1 MSAFDNYKKIRGGG
15 SLGTFAPRGSSSSIQ
30 GNNAQ
35 SLYNSYAKEIEDE
48 EDENKSPFQ
57 RYAESRNGMPSY
69 QQVQEDAM
77 QANIARYEEQR
88 EQRSKMLPELE
99 KIKTG
104 EADPTAVKE
113 AKNRLAS
120 LGADDKTLFDQY
132 VNPVVNYDGNNRF
145 KFTQEEIDLGMTA
158 EDAVKDRAW
167 KSLLDKGY
175 NKKEIDNI
183 ANAYRTISDYD
194 EGKAMGKKDGFL
206 TAEEELI
213 YNQASIEALSKG
225 EREAMS
231 LIHKGQ
237 KQEADES
244 SYGFLHTGLQA
255 EAFKWLY
262 RKTGANPEAGD
273 GANYIKEGQQILK
286 DKYGWDDDK
295 VKEYTLRSERLANYD
310 WYNEQEG
317 FMPTS
322 KDDSA
327 PEKIAKGAANWA
339 FSRAMSPLNSLSV
352 LSNFEE
358 KPEGQGRDLYS
369 TTNMYRVHSENADQ
383 DVVQNYLSG
392 DTKVDDTAVGR
403 FINKYS
409 GQNVGQ
415 FLYSASASAGDS
427 MVNMAM
433 AGAAADFLGVA
444 GAGAEL
450 ASATKNGVEVTKQ
463 MRNAAAL
470 ESMVKNVAMT
480 PFVTSGYESGYRQ
493 ARLDGASEE
502 GAQLR
507 GICSG
512 MAEYVTEKISLDNAW
527 EIARGTKA
535 GKNIVV
541 NLLAQGAIEGSEE
554 MASDLINDVADQV
567 ISHALN
573 DKLSDFDERVEAYM
587 KNGMSEED
595 AQSKALKEKVG
606 EYLSDGLAGSISGL
620 GMGSAASI
628 QGYQTANYNTHRAN
642 YISEQS
648 GKIAENANT
657 DTEYGQS
664 VKENAEKYKNV
675 PTQYLADHIDDSTEE
690 GREAKKKI
698 QEYADKEAAGKKL
711 TALERLDIEESLYVA
726 EQAVEKFGDSRSAYE
741 NYKKEVASVPD
752 QYRSQESTITVDQAQ
767 KQMYDAAKSGDLKK
781 ISDTYQAMKN
791 STSAQMRSQAD
802 EIYQEAYGLA
812 ENNGVAKEQLDALKI
827 SPQDAYIRGMN
838 GETREDLG
846 AISHEAAEAFN
857 AGQQQRMEI
866 GKKVVE
872 SAKSLKGSVQTNSG
886 AVKLSGS
893 FDAEGKVITDKGS
906 IEVADIQDTTAT
918 KQAYVNAS
926 AQKTL
931 NAKNAYIEN
940 IKDGV
945 NINQYDIAFRNFYRA
960 GETGVSFEDASKNG
974 FSKIIADTLG
984 KDTMK
989 AIFDAGVSDY
999 AVQVEKEAAANVNK
1013 AFKVKKG
1020 SGSFQD
1026 VRRNPS
1032 VELNTDF
1039 MRLVAKATGLDVVLT
1054 DSNESGKQAQIELS
1068 KSKIT
1073 VTEDHAAQL
1082 VHELAEF
1089 TEFYNSAEYEKIRSA
1104 AMQASAKVL
1113 GADGYQQSLDNYQKA
1128 YERINSKQTALESS
1142 REMTNDFLVA
1152 LMNTSEGQ
1160 KALADY
1166 MCEQYGVKE
1175 AKSLGTKIKDFF
1187 KGIIDSMKNLWGN
1200 SSLNNYQK
1208 QILQGKIDDSQKIID
1223 SFVKALDGAVKNYEK
1238 TAESRKGETLKV
1250 RNSLTV
1256 DNTGKELSE
1265 GQKEFFADAK
1275 TVDKKG
1281 ALKVFHHGTASYGF
1295 DVFDIK
1301 KAKSSGQYGRGFYFS
1316 DSESHAGQYGN
1327 TYDVYLNI
1335 VNPVQTGVKT
1345 FKDEDILK
1353 YIEAIANDEDYGIDN
1368 YGYDATPQSVLKMIK
1383 GKDDFGILNDLN
1395 ATCIG
1400 DFCAAVK
1407 LWNEVNGTSYD
1418 GIMAPTETIAFYS
1431 NQIKE
1436 TDNLNPT
1443 SDPSIKFSMKVDP
1456 KAFKQL
1462 EEAAVKDPR
1471 VDFGKNLIA
1480 VHNMTVDQLMADID
1494 LKGLPSPSIAIIK
1507 AGMEHSKY
1515 GDVSILFRRSTID
1528 PKVNKQNKVY
1538 GGDAWTPTFPTVEVK
1553 LSEKAVE
1560 AINEKIN
1567 KLVPDNI
1574 ESTLQRLALDEDNMT
1589 DKINRNNGNA
1599 VDAYEHNDTMKYAF
1613 LRDMGVEIT
1622 PAQKE
1627 AKLARG
1633 YNWSNDAILAI
1644 DKAIGHEIFEEFKQ
1658 GGYQWLKDHPEFEEQ
1673 VRKIA
1678 NDQFREK
1685 YAKSAKDS
1693 ALFKKD
1699 LYDKDNFGFND
1710 LDAIARGIS
1719 KYHREGIT
1727 MEPDTES
1734 VRSIV
1739 TENMEGREEEYHKWL
1754 EDLFKDVIEKKG
1766 LRNNRGVFTN
1776 SGNRRSWEVLHDD
1789 FTLENIVRIM
1799 NQNDEKGADGFF
1811 AQSAIQALATK
1822 DFKSIEDIQANKDM
1836 LKVISEEEHD
1846 AVTQAHSQRFTEI
1859 CSEIMDKTEHNQ
1871 FTAFDRAAEA
1881 IKDAVSTSK
1890 TKAGIDKVLREYRN
1904 LHITEH
1910 TAQDILDLMKDI
1922 SELPTGYFEAKPR
1935 RAVWLSEIAEVL
1947 LPSDVS
1953 NEVITKLSDAGVPWK
1968 LYYAG
1973 NEYQR
1978 AKMLADESAELNDV
1992 RFSLDTDED
2001 RIFYAGNVEVVKN
2014 PTNKEYQQMR
2024 DDILKERPWL
2034 RGTGEPLLRHT
2045 YDEEGNTYYW
2055 DVLGGLHSR
2064 IEPQINKHYN
2074 TRTSQ
2079 QWEWWK
2085 REDKDDY
2092 PVDWDARY
2100 SLDVR
2105 SEDQPT
2111 KSEWASF
2118 YKAVAN
2124 YNNGNGIETY
2134 TTTKDG
2140 DVIIPV
2146 SKGKMSEVDNKLF
2159 ITDAN
2164 IENPKVNGMISINAE
2179 DGSEAAYI
2187 TSLIEGEIKDGK
2199 EIREACETCEL
2210 FGGEGILN
2218 FYNFKSGKKTH
2229 GKYDGASERR
2239 NVSYHFEDDSELQ
2252 DGERGSGNTGGS
2264 RYSLTV
2270 DSEGRSLSTNQ
2281 QEYFKDSKM
2290 RDENGSLKVMYH
2302 GARGAGFTVFNPG
2315 RSDDNHSLFF
2325 TDDLAVAKTYSGTHE
2340 LFLPDKQMSYAE
2352 LDSAMQ
2358 GYTSGEQYLKQD
2370 GKDVVVMEVGMD
2382 EDQEVYR
2389 GSLKGA
2395 QDFFVDSI
2403 QDIYHDTDANY
2414 QVYLNI
2420 TNPLVVDAMGNRW
2433 DELPEGAWDKHY
2445 GDVDIM
2451 NASGEYGYEADW
2463 QDIDTGMWQHE
2474 GFRSLEEME
2483 KKFGRIYE
2491 IDELNNIGEL
2501 FINDIYVDKNGKR
2514 IPTNTRLYADMALE
2528 QGYDGVIFNNM
2539 IDAGLYASTSEE
2551 TPSTVAVAFNS
2562 NQIKSVDNMN
2572 PTMDPDIRFSM
2583 GIDDGFFSLM
2593 EGFYDDDARDIG
2605 SILEDGMKA
2614 LKNQEVDVKAINTIA
2629 TKLRSEYGSTINVK
2643 TFSDMMQKAFAYM
2656 QTADHVNYAD
2666 MMRVFNEIA
2675 RPVIDEATHT
2685 EGEEV
2690 YRNFVNALKKYKI
2703 KLNPGQMAEVK
2714 SAVGSYAD
2722 FKKAMS
2728 PLNFSL
2734 NGTYL
2739 DSIWSEMV
2747 EASGYVLDMD
2757 ISDAEEPLALYDA
2770 LSALKPTPVNDYG
2783 GDAEDVAKD
2792 LAMRIVEEYLG
2803 AQSDARAKKAVEKIK
2818 AKQTE
2823 YRSKV
2828 REQYRE
2834 RYNKAREQMAH
2845 QVKEAKYNE
2854 RWHSAETRAKY
2865 DEKVLQI
2872 KARNKK
2878 AATDLRKAQ
2887 QARHEKQMISKEA
2900 KKLMKWILEPN
2911 DKNHVP
2917 TPLQEPLIEFFNAL
2931 DFVEPEV
2938 KQDAHGNYYIINYK
2952 QYVTDNAGNRK
2963 FGRFVGSTKEDVL
2976 NQYNKAAYRGEAS
2989 REANAWTEKM
2999 RQMQDI
3005 LKAARDCTG
3014 SENADMHNFL
3024 QLVDPELADQFDDML
3039 SRNRGVANINTLD
3052 PSDFKIV
3059 KNTLRGI
3066 SHWIANQN
3074 RAFTSGANIEEQARD
3089 AIENAKKNKP
3099 KDHTRIM
3106 NSITKLLQIDMCNPE
3121 TFFAFQGE
3129 QCKDIFNSF
3138 NAAFERKVSDI
3149 KQSSEFMEE
3158 VMKDV
3163 KKSALKKWTG
3173 ENAELHTFHVSG
3185 GRLDLTTAHIMSL
3198 YELAKRPQ
3206 ALQHIVIG
3214 GIETDTV
3221 NKRKGIFKV
3230 QHAQNEGVHVTA
3242 DELNMITGSLTEQQ
3256 KEIADKIQQFMAN
3269 ECSVWGNEASEMMYN
3284 YKKFGEKEYFP
3295 IKTDADT
3302 HALNNANAVGDLLNA
3317 IEHMGFTKQVTPNAD
3332 NALVLT
3338 DIFDVLSEHVN
3349 QMAAYHA
3356 YAPAVKDAIRWFNY
3370 KFRTESDGGVI
3381 DQTAVQKAI
3390 NANMGRSVDKAGSEY
3405 FKKFIR
3411 DINGQEKNNDIQT
3424 PWQALI
3430 GNYKGAAIGGNLR
3443 VVIQQPTA
3451 YIRAANMVSPKYL
3464 IAATP
3469 KLFVASHE
3477 MKRIK
3482 DLSPTAYWKS
3492 QGYYETAMGKSLKE
3506 IITGIST
3513 PRDKMVEYS
3522 IWLAGKA
3529 DDITWACLYNAV
3541 EMEQRKATKGQNL
3554 TRDEFTARVNERF
3567 RDVIAQTQVVDA
3579 TIQKSQAMRASG
3591 VYSKMIT
3598 SFMAEPTKS
3607 YNMAMK
3613 AMVNDYREHGGNFL
3627 KWKSARKALVVLGI
3641 TDLVNSLAQS
3651 LMDAIR
3657 YHDDD
3662 EEYYETLLK
3671 YFESNMLDNVNPLNR
3686 LPGVKDVS
3694 SALINAIKGEN
3705 TYGSSMGQM
3714 LDASAVQSMIDIVT
3728 TTKKLIDGEYKK
3740 TAYAAT
3746 MTYAKEFSNLTG
3758 VPIYNILREGSSF
3771 LNLFADDEHQLR
3783 KQVEKKND
3791 KYQSFY
3797 NALDAEKSDEDL
3809 QNAIQKAMG
3818 KGGTVEDIKSGIG
3831 SKYKEAYMEAFE
3843 AGDQETMNDLRA
3855 IMLRGYKAAGYN
3867 DDDMNNLIDSWT
3879 SDKVSYSILDDAI
3892 ENGGDVRAA
3901 IKALQEGGKE
3911 DDKIV
3916 EHILSHYEHSVDY
3929 ERSNYSE
3936 GNIEEQVESALS
3948 VFGTNYNRAQEDAR
3962 IKAEEKAA
3970 KQEATEKKK
3979 AAKQATYDIFE
3990 SGSGDYQAAIT
4001 DWYNAGVDP
4010 SDIKSDITADLT
4022 KPLVKAYKQG
4032 DTSVTTKLNR
4042 IALMRAYIDEQC
4054 GTNISER
4061 YGGDYYQYEID
4072 QITKKMDEYD
4082 KEPW

>member
-48 EDENKSPFQ
+48 EDENKSPFE
-57 RYAESRNGMPSY
+57 RYASMRGNNAPDFEQIHDNAMKN
-69 QQVQEDAM
+69 QLAQVEAERQ
-77 QANIARYEEQR
+77 Y
-88 EQRSKMLPELE
+88 RSEMLPELE

-104 EADPTAVKE
+104 ESDPTAIKQ
-113 AKNRLAS
+113 AKSRIAGLSEDDRS
-120 LGADDKTLFDQY
+120 LIDQY
-132 VNPVVNYDGNNRF
+132 MNPQVDFDENNRF
-145 KFTQEEIDLGMTA
+145 KFTQEEIDMGLLA
-158 EDAVKDRAW
+158 EDAVKLRAER
-167 KSLLDKGY
+167 SLREKGY
-175 NKKEIDNI
+175 SDKDIKAL
-183 ANAYRTISDYD
+183 ANDIKSVNDYD
-194 EGKAMGKKDGFL
+194 SGDNKGNNGLNSQETLVYSQAKIEGLSPKEREILAKQRKDYESYARKSWEVMNFGDYYDENYVVP
-206 TAEEELI
+206 TDAWREELKKLDPKKWTDEKLDEYDD
-213 YNQASIEALSKG
+213 YN
-225 EREAMS
+225 
-231 LIHKGQ
+231 H
-237 KQEADES
+237 
-244 SYGFLHTGLQA
+244 
-255 EAFKWLY
+255 
-262 RKTGANPEAGD
+262 
-273 GANYIKEGQQILK
+273 
-286 DKYGWDDDK
+286 
-295 VKEYTLRSERLANYD
+295 RLANATTDEKMQAQYYGID
-310 WYNEQEG
+310 RNASTGEKVAKSAWNTAQAINPIHVLEQGILGAMEQ
-317 FMPTS
+317 
-322 KDDSA
+322 DH
-327 PEKIAKGAANWA
+327 GAAG
-339 FSRAMSPLNSLSV
+339 L
-352 LSNFEE
+352 
-358 KPEGQGRDLYS
+358 GRDPHGAGLA
-369 TTNMYRVHSENADQ
+369 MQNADEYAQ
-383 DVVQNYLSG
+383 GQVVNNAI
-392 DTKVDDTAVGR
+392 TEKHP
-403 FINKYS
+403 
-409 GQNVGQ
+409 VGQ
-415 FLYSASASAGDS
+415 FLYNAGVSTAQSAEIVAAGALLG
-427 MVNMAM
+427 NAF
-433 AGAAADFLGVA
+433 GAAASELGVGLEEA
-444 GAGAEL
+444 NAIGRV
-450 ASATKNGVEVTKQ
+450 ATQ
-463 MRNAAAL
+463 AFSL
-470 ESMVKNVAMT
+470 T
-480 PFVTSGYESGYRQ
+480 PFGTQ
-493 ARLDGASEE
+493 AYNSSYKDARDRGLTEDQ
-502 GAQLR
+502 AQAL

-512 MAEYVTEKISLDNAW
+512 MIEAGTELLPLENLGNIFRN
-527 EIARGTKA
+527 TKA
-535 GKNIVV
+535 GKVAAKNVIVQAMKQAG
-541 NLLAQGAIEGSEE
+541 LEGTEE
-554 MASDLINDVADQV
+554 VLSDIGNRVADYIIAGEDGKNQMSLD
-567 ISHALN
+567 IQ
-573 DKLSDFDERVEAYM
+573 AYM
-587 KNGMSEED
+587 DNGMSYDEARQQAEID
-595 AQSKALKEKVG
+595 FWK
-606 EYLSDGLAGSISGL
+606 
-620 GMGSAASI
+620 
-628 QGYQTANYNTHRAN
+628 QTAEDFGAGALSGGVMAGGTVYGATKT
-642 YISEQS
+642 SEYSKNREQAIQDYYKKQS
-648 GKIAENANT
+648 ESANT
-657 DTEYGQS
+657 DTEYGES
-664 VKENAEKYKNV
+664 VKSQADKFAAN
-675 PTQYLADHIDDSTEE
+675 PTQYIADHIDDSTEE
-690 GREAKKKI
+690 GKEAKAKL
-698 QEYADKEAAGKKL
+698 QEYADKVNKGKKL
-711 TALERLDIEESLYVA
+711 TMSDRVDIEQSIYVA
-726 EQAVEKFGDSRSAYE
+726 EEAAQNNQKSKDSRTAYE
-741 NYKKEVASVPD
+741 KYLKEVEEVPD

-812 ENNGVAKEQLDALKI
+812 ENNGIAKEQLDSVKL
-827 SPQDAYIRGMN
+827 SPQDAYLQGMN
-838 GETREDLG
+838 GASRESLG

-857 AGQQQRMEI
+857 AGQQQRLEI

-872 SAKSLKGSVQTNSG
+872 SADSLKGSVQTNEGS
-886 AVKLSGS
+886 VKLSGS
-893 FDAEGKVITDKGS
+893 FDAQGRVITDKGS
-906 IEVADIQDTTAT
+906 IEVADITDTSAT

-926 AQKTL
+926 TQKTL

-960 GETGVSFEDASKNG
+960 GETGVSFEDASDNG
-974 FSKIIADTLG
+974 FSKIIAETLG
-984 KDTMK
+984 KDTVK
-989 AIFDAGVSDY
+989 AIYDAGVQDY
-999 AVQVEKEAAANVNK
+999 TAQIEREATEGVNR
-1013 AFKVKKG
+1013 AFKIKKG
-1020 SGSFQD
+1020 SGTFQD
-1026 VRRNPS
+1026 IRRNPS
-1032 VELNTDF
+1032 VELNTEF
-1039 MRLVAKATGLDVVLT
+1039 MRLAAKATGLNVVLA
-1054 DSNESGKQAQIELS
+1054 DANESGKQAQIELS
-1068 KSKIT
+1068 KSTIT
-1073 VTEDHAAQL
+1073 VTEDHASQL
-1082 VHELAEF
+1082 IHELAEF
-1089 TEFYNSAEYEKIRSA
+1089 TEFYNSEAYEKIRSA

-1113 GADGYQQSLDNYQKA
+1113 GADGYQQSLDNYQRA
-1128 YERINSKQTALESS
+1128 YEKINAKQTALESS
-1142 REMTNDFLVA
+1142 REMSNDFLVA

-1175 AKSLGTKIKDFF
+1175 AKSLGAKIKDFF
-1187 KGIIDSMKNLWGN
+1187 KGIVESMKNMLHN
-1200 SSLNNYQK
+1200 STLNNFQK
-1208 QILQGKIDDSQKIID
+1208 QILQGKIDNNQKIID
-1223 SFVKALDGAVKNYEK
+1223 NFIKALDGAIKNYEN
-1238 TAESRKGETLKV
+1238 TAESKKGTNIQV
-1250 RNSLTV
+1250 RNSIDAEGNELTE
-1256 DNTGKELSE
+1256 DQES
-1265 GQKEFFADAK
+1265 FFTESK
-1275 TVDKKG
+1275 IRDKDG
-1281 ALKVFHHGTASYGF
+1281 NLKVLHHGTGSYGF

-1301 KAKSSGQYGRGFYFS
+1301 KAKASGLYGRGFYFS
-1316 DSESHAGQYGN
+1316 ESNSHAGQYGQ

-1335 VNPVQTGVKT
+1335 TNPVQPGAKT
-1345 FKDEDILK
+1345 FTDAQLLK
-1353 YIEAIANDEDYGIDN
+1353 YINEIANNEDYGIEN
-1368 YGYDATPQSVLKMIK
+1368 YGYDATPNSILNSLK
-1383 GKDDFGILNDLN
+1383 GKDDYGILQDLN

-1400 DFCAAVK
+1400 DFCEAVK
-1407 LWNEVNGTSYD
+1407 LFNEVNGTSYD
-1418 GIMAPTETIAFYS
+1418 GIVAPTETIAFYS

-1436 TDNLNPT
+1436 ISNKKPTDNE
-1443 SDPSIKFSMKVDP
+1443 SIKFSMKVDP
-1456 KAFKQL
+1456 ELFKQL
-1462 EEAAVKDPR
+1462 EAEAAKDPR

-1480 VHNMTVDQLMADID
+1480 VHNMTTDQLVAD
-1494 LKGLPSPSIAIIK
+1494 LGLQGLPSPSIAIIK

-1515 GDVSILFRRSTID
+1515 GEVSVLFHRDTID
-1528 PKVNKQNKVY
+1528 PKRSRYNKVY
-1538 GGDAWTPTFPTVEVK
+1538 GGDAWTPTFPTVEFRVSESEADKIYDKVFSLISKAEENALGYIGISDRSDIENAADRNGGDFADAYHGKEALMLAYMRDKGIEIDIPQREERLNSKWTNEQVIEAAKLVSAEEAKALREQGALTSYEKNPDLAEQFRQTLNKQFVDKYVK
-1553 LSEKAVE
+1553 DKKDIPEFLKKPLYEEFSFNDWDNLTAG
-1560 AINEKIN
+1560 IN
-1567 KLVPDNI
+1567 KYYRDGI
-1574 ESTLQRLALDEDNMT
+1574 QGTIDR
-1589 DKINRNNGNA
+1589 
-1599 VDAYEHNDTMKYAF
+1599 YAF
-1613 LRDMGVEIT
+1613 KD
-1622 PAQKE
+1622 E
-1627 AKLARG
+1627 AKKV
-1633 YNWSNDAILAI
+1633 I
-1644 DKAIGHEIFEEFKQ
+1644 DQADFEAWIK
-1658 GGYQWLKDHPEFEEQ
+1658 
-1673 VRKIA
+1673 
-1678 NDQFREK
+1678 
-1685 YAKSAKDS
+1685 
-1693 ALFKKD
+1693 
-1699 LYDKDNFGFND
+1699 
-1710 LDAIARGIS
+1710 
-1719 KYHREGIT
+1719 
-1727 MEPDTES
+1727 
-1734 VRSIV
+1734 
-1739 TENMEGREEEYHKWL
+1739 
-1754 EDLFKDVIEKKG
+1754 DLFKDAIEKRG
-1766 LRNNRGVFTN
+1766 LRNNKDVFTN
-1776 SGNRRSWEVLHDD
+1776 TGNRRSWEALHDD
-1789 FTLENIVRIM
+1789 YTLENIVKIM

-1822 DFKSIEDIQANKDM
+1822 DFKSISDIHKNEGQ
-1836 LKVISEEEHD
+1836 LRVISDEEREQI
-1846 AVTQAHSQRFTEI
+1846 TMGHSQRFTEI
-1859 CSEIMDKTEHNQ
+1859 CSAIQSKSEHNQ
-1871 FTAFDRAAEA
+1871 FMAFDQAAEA
-1881 IKDAVSTSK
+1881 IKDAVSTSR
-1890 TKAGIDKVLREYRN
+1890 TKAGIERVLNEYPN
-1904 LHITEH
+1904 LHINEN
-1910 TAQDILDLMKDI
+1910 TADDILALMKDI

-1935 RAVWLSEIAEVL
+1935 RAVLLNEIAEVL
-1947 LPSDVS
+1947 LPDDVS
-1953 NEVITKLSDAGVPWK
+1953 NDVLNKLDESGVAYK
-1968 LYYAG
+1968 LYEAG
-1973 NEYQR
+1973 NEYDR
-1978 AKMLADESAELNDV
+1978 ARMLADQSAEINDV
-1992 RFSLDTDED
+1992 RFSLDTDND
-2001 RIFYAGNVEVVKN
+2001 RVFYAGNTEVVKN
-2014 PTNKEYQQMR
+2014 PTDTEYRQMR
-2024 DDILKERPWL
+2024 EDILEERPWL
-2034 RGTGEPLLRHT
+2034 RQWADEPLLRHT

-2055 DVLGGLHSR
+2055 DANGGLHAQ
-2064 IEPQINKHYN
+2064 IEPQINKRFN

-2079 QWEWWK
+2079 QWQWWT

-2092 PVDWDARY
+2092 PVDYSNRY

-2105 SEDQPT
+2105 SEDQPS

-2134 TTTKDG
+2134 TKTADG
-2140 DVIIPV
+2140 DVIIPL
-2146 SKGKMSEVDNKLF
+2146 VDGNINKVNNKLF

-2164 IENPKVNGMISINAE
+2164 IENPKVKGLIVVNTETG
-2179 DGSEAAYI
+2179 DKAATVI
-2187 TSLIEGEIKDGK
+2187 GFIDEGARHGERFNETKQIIEI
-2199 EIREACETCEL
+2199 L
-2210 FGGEGILN
+2210 YGEGILTSYS
-2218 FYNFKSGKKTH
+2218 FEDSKT
-2229 GKYDGASERR
+2229 DGRHDGRAEGRKV
-2239 NVSYHFEDDSELQ
+2239 NYHFEDDTELQ
-2252 DGERGSGNTGGS
+2252 DRKGSSFDTADR
-2264 RYSLTV
+2264 RYSLSV
-2270 DSEGRSLSTNQ
+2270 DSEGHTLTEDQ
-2281 QEYFKDSKM
+2281 QAYFKDSKM

-2302 GARGAGFTVFNPG
+2302 GARGAGFTVFDPD
-2315 RSDDNHSLFF
+2315 RSDDKISLFF
-2325 TDDLAVAKTYSGTHE
+2325 TDNNNIAKTYSGTHE
-2340 LFLPDKQMSYAE
+2340 LFLPDKQMGFSE

-2358 GYTSGEQYLKQD
+2358 GYTSGELYLEED
-2370 GKDVVVMEVGMD
+2370 DDNVVIMEVGMD

-2389 GSLKGA
+2389 GDLKGA
-2395 QDFFVDSI
+2395 QDYFIDSI
-2403 QDIYHDTDANY
+2403 QDMDHDTDANY
-2414 QVYLNI
+2414 QVYLNLK
-2420 TNPLVVDAMGNRW
+2420 NPMMVDAMGNRW
-2433 DELPEGAWDKHY
+2433 DELPIGSYDTWY
-2445 GDVDIM
+2445 GDLDIV
-2451 NASGEYGYEADW
+2451 NVTDGYEADW
-2463 QDIDTGMWQHE
+2463 QDMQTGLWGHE
-2474 GFRSLEEME
+2474 IFKTLADLE
-2483 KKFGRIYE
+2483 KKFGKIYE
-2491 IDELNNIGEL
+2491 IAELNNTGEM
-2501 FINDIYVDKNGKR
+2501 FISDVYLNNGER
-2514 IPTNTRLYADMALE
+2514 VPTNTRLYADIAKE
-2528 QGYDGVIFNNM
+2528 KGYDGVIFKDV
-2539 IDAGLYASTSEE
+2539 IDTGLYASTSEDVA
-2551 TPSTVAVAFNS
+2551 STVGIAFEPR
-2562 NQIKSVDNMN
+2562 QIKSIYNEN
-2572 PTMDPDIRFSM
+2572 PAGSPDIRYS
-2583 GIDDGFFSLM
+2583 IDTDLF
-2593 EGFYDDDARDIG
+2593 DILEEQWSEEERKDLG
-2605 SILEDGMKA
+2605 SILEEGMEA
-2614 LKNQEVDVKAINTIA
+2614 LKHKAVDVKAINTIA

-2714 SAVGSYAD
+2714 SAIGSYAD

-2739 DSIWSEMV
+2739 DSIWGEMV

-2757 ISDAEEPLALYDA
+2757 ISDANEPLALYDA

-2803 AQSDARAKKAVEKIK
+2803 TQSDARAKKAVEKIK

-2854 RWHSAETRAKY
+2854 RWRSAETRAKY

-2917 TPLQEPLIEFFNAL
+2917 TPLQEPLIEFFNVL

-2963 FGRFVGSTKEDVL
+2963 FGRFVGTSKEDVL
-2976 NQYNKAAYRGEAS
+2976 YQYNQAAYRGEAS

-3039 SRNRGVANINTLD
+3039 SRNRGVAKINTLD
-3052 PSDFKIV
+3052 PSDLKIV

-3089 AIENAKKNKP
+3089 AIESAKKNKP

-3173 ENAELHTFHVSG
+3173 KNAELHTFHVSG

-3198 YELAKRPQ
+3198 YELTKRPQ
-3206 ALQHIVIG
+3206 ALQHILIG

-3242 DELNMITGSLTEQQ
+3242 DELSMITGSLTEQQ

-3522 IWLAGKA
+3522 MWLAGKA

-3541 EMEQRKATKGQNL
+3541 EMEQRKETKGQNL
-3554 TRDEFTARVNERF
+3554 TKDEFTARVNERF

-3627 KWKSARKALVVLGI
+3627 KWKSARKALIVLGI

-3671 YFESNMLDNVNPLNR
+3671 YFESNMLNNVNPLNR

-3746 MTYAKEFSNLTG
+3746 MTYAKGFSNLTG

-3771 LNLFADDEHQLR
+3771 WNLFADDEHQWK

-3867 DDDMNNLIDSWT
+3867 DDDMNNLIDTWT

-3911 DDKIV
+3911 DDKII

-3936 GNIEEQVESALS
+3936 GNIEEQVEAALG

-4001 DWYNAGVDP
+4001 DWYNAGADP

-4054 GTNISER
+4054 GTNIPKK

-4072 QITKKMDEYD
+4072 QITEMMDKYD
-4082 KEPW
+4082 EEPW